1 MAYNPKG
8 LLRTY
13 IDNVH
18 KNEIQE
24 VRSLHQQS
32 KISID
37 YNQLN
42 QYLITE
48 SDKDFWDWQMY
59 TFIDSMEEY
68 YNTNS
73 TPKEHISFKLINVPE
88 TVELHDLDATNNK
101 EWISCK
107 AMVKNITLYETHYH

>member
-1 MAYNPKG
+1 MAHNPKG

-18 KNEIQE
+18 NNEIEE

-48 SDKDFWDWQMY
+48 SGKDFWDGQM
-59 TFIDSMEEY
+59 
-68 YNTNS
+68 
-73 TPKEHISFKLINVPE
+73 
-88 TVELHDLDATNNK
+88 
-101 EWISCK
+101 
-107 AMVKNITLYETHYH
+107 